1 MRSFKQGKE
10 ANIIGFKVLINCE
23 GVVVTE
29 MSGISYEDLST
40 VFKDEELSIIR
51 NIVQLTKQKLEPI
64 HAYLEAELSALNHQ
78 SP

>member
-1 MRSFKQGKE
+1 
-10 ANIIGFKVLINCE
+10 
-23 GVVVTE
+23 

-78 SP
+78 SS

>member
-1 MRSFKQGKE
+1 VKLFNKKKE
-10 ANIIGFKVLINCE
+10 ANIIGFKVLINSK

-29 MSGISYEDLST
+29 LSGIPEDELHKVFKGEDLST
-40 VFKDEELSIIR
+40 MR

-78 SP
+78 EP